1 MRPRPGPFALWPC
14 ALALCLLM
22 TVLQALPLSWRELLR
37 YEVQAQALGQ
47 WWRMLTAHWVHLS
60 WAHMAINA
68 CGLLLCCALADAMWT
83 VRRLLTSMAVLGAM
97 VSLLLWGISP
107 QVNDYVGLSGVL
119 YGLIVWMLLPPVL
132 LHRDGMAAMVLL
144 VVMGWLGWQS
154 WVGPDLRE
162 QRLIGGYIVTQ
173 AHWYGVLG
181 GILGALTGC
190 SRQLRGRKL
199 TQ

>member
-1 MRPRPGPFALWPC
+1 
-14 ALALCLLM
+14 M

-173 AHWYGVLG
+173 AHWFGVLG

-190 SRQLRGRKL
+190 SRQLRGREL